1 MVLGFLWIFLL
12 GLNFFLVLGPLQCL
26 QFTTRCNPLE
36 EQQVAR
42 QRSRRLC
49 HTPKIFQE
57 DCGSMEFESMWLAA
71 LPQNVQLN
79 PRKLPKP
86 DNQLSR
92 ALLPSTFLPWTSW
105 RADTPGGT
113 RTQLLG
119 LVDSAPSM
127 ASSLP
132 QTTNRRILL
141 GRVDRHM
148 HEWSLIPV
156 GGTGRVV
163 STPNRRFD
171 QCSSRINPL
180 WLLSGPVLWT
190 VPQEALIG
198 LDPEYVSSTL
208 KTVLAEVW
216 QTRSSGLGY
225 LRCRGILR
233 CRQASLISTSI
244 LGVAFDQDAG
254 RVDSAPGRL
263 LSLELHSEIAIVI
276 VPNGQVPMEGRVV
289 STPNRRIIPR
299 THHSNPSWLPSGS
312 VLWTLHYKGAGRV
325 DSAPGRSPSSVLC
338 QETATA
344 DIPNG
349 QVIKMGRVL
358 PASYRR
364 HRRSDKQSWR
374 LRESCSAVAGNA
386 ETSNFTSWQQEPS
399 HGETGSQPHSLDSII
414 TLKGN
419 GTHLLLTTTT
429 NPPTAVPRE
438 FNMAREPLPDKAGP
452 ATHPPRTAVSAPRG
466 RIPGTPINLPVRRD
480 STIRPANANLGTVAE
495 GEGLNR
501 GTPDSLD
508 RELDAASDR
517 DIDIDSAE
525 LWSSASEGEAD
536 RRCPQH
542 SAASNSQQVVQNA
555 TAKEHG
561 AETGLRSPLPGWPVD
576 NDTPQDVGEGIH
588 PRQATDAT
596 RMQDGGLRSPRLPTE
611 GAASS
616 SKRSR
621 RVAKML
627 VRSGLRCHCCFKLKH
642 ECEHRKAAI
651 LHANYRTLSCKR
663 LLSLSPLLS
672 FFFCPGSTG
681 PGPWW
686 LNLEPPCSRHSISAT
701 PGIFSHGCTCV
712 RCEAG
717 TGKVVSTPGGSP
729 VLPPA
734 SISACRQPEHG
745 RNQQAS
751 QVTQHDR
758 SPPGQ
763 LEPHVCTHADKS
775 LAAVTYTQHTSCT
788 WEPAFDSRQNFRAE
802 PCRRSVRT
810 WRGTSRWMTS
820 RLSLWCPSPN
830 HRSHQWKG
838 GLRRSRSRSNPMR
851 SKNHR
856 PRSPGSMLMGQPVR
870 GLQDR
875 QAPHRETAPLGVQ
888 RCGRRSQDSSSLDF
902 MVARTPSS
910 ELFRHGLAVSA
921 PWIFA
926 TVPKLQ
932 NDCESSAW
940 KSLHRQPLIILAT
953 AIRPYTMPGQV
964 PPGRTTN
971 VHSRGLV
978 VSTPGLD
985 PRVPC
990 MQLSPS
996 FRLVCSFDLPTLH
1009 DQNISSHREVFARY
1023 GTQQHSWFCHEVRM
1037 GYIITPA
1044 HIPGTLSH
1052 TPSGNSTLW
1061 GPVRLS
1067 LAMVPSP
1074 SAKRKSS
1081 RRLPSYLRNQ
1091 VGAEPVGELRRLREE
1106 AAIERDRLHQEPS
1119 QPSRPSARTGQA
1131 KTKGR
1136 REEGKRSP
1144 RPTLFIGAGAGN
1156 DEPEQSTKLHGHSS
1170 SSSRKRLR
1178 EEPDEQTQ
1186 TGRAKKRSWGAEGK
1200 RSQRP
1205 DRAAGDRD
1213 DEAGPEQPAGL
1224 HGHSSSSSR
1233 KRPLEEPDSSQ
1244 PSQPWADTGWAKTRG
1259 WRVEGKRFP
1268 RPDRATGDG
1277 AGDTEPEQPIESHG
1291 PLSSSSRKRPLE
1303 KPDKLTQ
1310 DEAGITAAAARP
1322 ALKSRKQA
1330 KTWNKGHEPRSGR
1343 EAQDHPADGD
1353 EPSAASWPAESA
1365 PKVAEAEPKPKGRL
1379 RKQDHGAPGQE
1390 AGSALA
1396 GIKMTQRREKLI
1408 SHALSRILRHEAMDH
1423 DLPMNSAGYVP
1434 LLDVVT
1440 VQSL

>member
-1 MVLGFLWIFLL
+1 
-12 GLNFFLVLGPLQCL
+12 
-26 QFTTRCNPLE
+26 
-36 EQQVAR
+36 
-42 QRSRRLC
+42 
-49 HTPKIFQE
+49 
-57 DCGSMEFESMWLAA
+57 MEFESMWLAA

-325 DSAPGRSPSSVLC
+325 DSAPGRSPGSVLC